1 MPIRSSCM
9 KREYFRWVW
18 AFGFLVSIVFGSV
31 VGSQTLAQS
40 PLRLEELEQSAFE
53 SATRFVQDSVVQ
65 VETFGGAELVNRQV
79 ASSGP
84 STGTIVGADGW
95 IITSTFHFK
104 FPPASI
110 TVVLPDKQ
118 RKTAKLVARDFSRE
132 LALLKIEVD
141 APIRP
146 VMPSDRSGWLIGQWA
161 LAIGKTFDP
170 TIGSCSAGI
179 LSAQGRIFDKAIQTD
194 TKISPQNYGG
204 PLIDLQGKV
213 MGILTPINPW
223 IVTEGEVEQWYDSG
237 IGFAIPLTDVLERLP
252 KMQAGQDIYPGKVG
266 IRWRGEDE
274 YSQPVVI
281 EGVTPGSPAAEGG
294 VEIGDRVVAAGPSA
308 TNLKPVANHSQFKHA
323 MGPLDAGMQLVLV
336 VERGSDRKEIT
347 ATLAREMPLYKEPYL
362 GILIDPASAANAPKV
377 SYIVPGS
384 PAAGS
389 GLRSGWV
396 IESINGVRIDEKRS
410 LENQLANLNYR
421 VALEL
426 EVRDA
431 AGVAS
436 RIKLDPS
443 TRPEGDFEWDYQ
455 PEVAPE
461 AASEPAAKPAAE
473 PAAKPAADQAAEPAD
488 VKSQVGTIQIPI
500 SDVKN
505 KAFAIVPS
513 NYSQKVPH
521 GLLVLFGDAGSLDQS
536 QWAAAWEPFAREHRW
551 IIAVAQSSDEKGWS
565 FEEVEVGM
573 RMQTWLARTYSI
585 DRRRIAVGGFDSG
598 SILAYITAAQFPELF
613 RGVWLSNPKAPRGLR
628 INPSEPFK
636 ATSYFVNSSDKGV
649 DAFVERIRKNGY
661 SVQRQG
667 SDLDSSKL
675 VEAPLLLPVQRW
687 LRLLEAY

>member
-1 MPIRSSCM
+1 
-9 KREYFRWVW
+9 
-18 AFGFLVSIVFGSV
+18 
-31 VGSQTLAQS
+31 
-40 PLRLEELEQSAFE
+40 
-53 SATRFVQDSVVQ
+53 
-65 VETFGGAELVNRQV
+65 
-79 ASSGP
+79 
-84 STGTIVGADGW
+84 
-95 IITSTFHFK
+95 
-104 FPPASI
+104 
-110 TVVLPDKQ
+110 
-118 RKTAKLVARDFSRE
+118 
-132 LALLKIEVD
+132 
-141 APIRP
+141 
-146 VMPSDRSGWLIGQWA
+146 
-161 LAIGKTFDP
+161 
-170 TIGSCSAGI
+170 
-179 LSAQGRIFDKAIQTD
+179 
-194 TKISPQNYGG
+194 
-204 PLIDLQGKV
+204 
-213 MGILTPINPW
+213 
-223 IVTEGEVEQWYDSG
+223 
-237 IGFAIPLTDVLERLP
+237 
-252 KMQAGQDIYPGKVG
+252 
-266 IRWRGEDE
+266 
-274 YSQPVVI
+274 
-281 EGVTPGSPAAEGG
+281 
-294 VEIGDRVVAAGPSA
+294 
-308 TNLKPVANHSQFKHA
+308 
-323 MGPLDAGMQLVLV
+323 MQLVLV

-421 VALEL
+421 VAVEL
-426 EVRDA
+426 EVRDG

-443 TRPEGDFEWDYQ
+443 TRPEADFEWDYQ

-461 AASEPAAKPAAE
+461 AANEPAAE
-473 PAAKPAADQAAEPAD
+473 PAAEPAEG
-488 VKSQVGTIQIPI
+488 KSQVGTIQIPI

-536 QWAAAWEPFAREHRW
+536 KWAAAWEPFAREHRW

-636 ATSYFVNSSDKGV
+636 AASYFVNSSDKGV

>member
-1 MPIRSSCM
+1 MPPRTDRRTFLSAAASS
-9 KREYFRWVW
+9 
-18 AFGFLVSIVFGSV
+18 AASLS
-31 VGSQTLAQS
+31 LAATRGANAADDAPAAV
-40 PLRLEELEQSAFE
+40 PLRPV
-53 SATRFVQDSVVQ
+53 RFGVSTYSFWQ
-65 VETFGGAELVNRQV
+65 FRAE
-79 ASSGP
+79 P
-84 STGTIVGADGW
+84 
-95 IITSTFHFK
+95 
-104 FPPASI
+104 
-110 TVVLPDKQ
+110 
-118 RKTAKLVARDFSRE
+118 
-132 LALLKIEVD
+132 
-141 APIRP
+141 APIEDCIDQAAR
-146 VMPSDRSGWLIGQWA
+146 MG
-161 LAIGKTFDP
+161 FD
-170 TIGSCSAGI
+170 
-179 LSAQGRIFDKAIQTD
+179 
-194 TKISPQNYGG
+194 
-204 PLIDLQGKV
+204 
-213 MGILTPINPW
+213 
-223 IVTEGEVEQWYDSG
+223 
-237 IGFAIPLTDVLERLP
+237 
-252 KMQAGQDIYPGKVG
+252 
-266 IRWRGEDE
+266 
-274 YSQPVVI
+274 
-281 EGVTPGSPAAEGG
+281 G
-294 VEIGDRVVAAGPSA
+294 VEILQVQMGDDQSNARLQRLKSRAHAHGLALMGFSTHQGFVNPDKNVRDDNVA
-308 TNLKPVANHSQFKHA
+308 K
-323 MGPLDAGMQLVLV
+323 
-336 VERGSDRKEIT
+336 
-347 ATLAREMPLYKEPYL
+347 TLNSIDIAYRL
-362 GILIDPASAANAPKV
+362 GIPTMRINTGRWGTSKNFDELMANKGIEPNL
-377 SYIVPGS
+377 PGHTDEE
-384 PAAGS
+384 GF
-389 GLRSGWV
+389 GWV

-421 VALEL
+421 VAVEL
-426 EVRDA
+426 EVRDG

-443 TRPEGDFEWDYQ
+443 TRPEADFEWDYQ

-461 AASEPAAKPAAE
+461 AANEPAAE
-473 PAAKPAADQAAEPAD
+473 PAAEPAEG
-488 VKSQVGTIQIPI
+488 KSQVGTIQIPI

-536 QWAAAWEPFAREHRW
+536 KWAAAWEPFAREHRW

-598 SILAYITAAQFPELF
+598 AILAYITAAQFPELF

-636 ATSYFVNSSDKGV
+636 AASYFVNSSDKGV

>member
-1 MPIRSSCM
+1 
-9 KREYFRWVW
+9 
-18 AFGFLVSIVFGSV
+18 
-31 VGSQTLAQS
+31 
-40 PLRLEELEQSAFE
+40 
-53 SATRFVQDSVVQ
+53 
-65 VETFGGAELVNRQV
+65 
-79 ASSGP
+79 
-84 STGTIVGADGW
+84 
-95 IITSTFHFK
+95 
-104 FPPASI
+104 
-110 TVVLPDKQ
+110 
-118 RKTAKLVARDFSRE
+118 
-132 LALLKIEVD
+132 
-141 APIRP
+141 
-146 VMPSDRSGWLIGQWA
+146 
-161 LAIGKTFDP
+161 
-170 TIGSCSAGI
+170 
-179 LSAQGRIFDKAIQTD
+179 
-194 TKISPQNYGG
+194 
-204 PLIDLQGKV
+204 LIDLQGKV
-213 MGILTPINPW
+213 MGILTPINPG

-274 YSQPVVI
+274 YSQPVMI

-294 VEIGDRVVAAGPSA
+294 LEIGDKVVAAGPSA

-426 EVRDA
+426 EVRDG

-443 TRPEGDFEWDYQ
+443 TRREGDFEWDFQ

-461 AASEPAAKPAAE
+461 AANEPAAE
-473 PAAKPAADQAAEPAD
+473 PSAEPAEG
-488 VKSQVGTIQIPI
+488 KSQVGTIQIPI

-536 QWAAAWEPFAREHRW
+536 KWAAAWEPFAREHRW

-598 SILAYITAAQFPELF
+598 AILAYITAAQFPELF

-636 ATSYFVNSSDKGV
+636 AASYFVNSSDKGV

-675 VEAPLLLPVQRW
+675 VLANCEK
-687 LRLLEAY
+687 

>member
-1 MPIRSSCM
+1 MNF
-9 KREYFRWVW
+9 ELLRWARAFW
-18 AFGFLVSIVFGSV
+18 ATRAFWILGAIVFGSMH
-31 VGSQTLAQS
+31 VGQVCAQS
-40 PLRLEELEQSAFE
+40 PMRLEELEQAAFE

-79 ASSGP
+79 TSSGP
-84 STGTIVGADGW
+84 STGTVVGADGW
-95 IITSTFHFK
+95 IITSTFQFK

-110 TVVLPDKQ
+110 TVVLADKQ

-141 APIRP
+141 APIKP
-146 VMPSDRSGWLIGQWA
+146 VMPSDRAGWMIGQWA

-170 TIGSCSAGI
+170 SVGSCSAGI
-179 LSAQGRIFDKAIQTD
+179 LSAQGRIWDKAIQTD

-204 PLIDLQGKV
+204 PLIDLQGRV
-213 MGILTPINPW
+213 MGILTPINPG

-237 IGFAIPLTDVLERLP
+237 IGFAIPLADVLERLP
-252 KMQAGQDIYPGKVG
+252 RMQAGQDIYPGKVG

-281 EGVTPGSPAAEGG
+281 EGVTPGSPAADGG
-294 VEIGDRVVAAGPSA
+294 VEIGDRIVAAGPSA
-308 TNLKPVANHSQFKHA
+308 SSLKPVANHSQFKHA

-336 VERGSDRKEIT
+336 VERGADRKEFT
-347 ATLAREMPLYKEPYL
+347 AKLARELPLYKESYL
-362 GILIDPASAANAPKV
+362 GILIDPASAANTPRV

-384 PAAGS
+384 PASGS
-389 GLRSGWV
+389 GLQSGWV
-396 IESINGVRIDEKRS
+396 IESVNGIAIDKTRS
-410 LENQLANLNYR
+410 LENQFANLNYR
-421 VALEL
+421 VPVEL
-426 EVRDA
+426 GVRDA
-431 AGVAS
+431 TGVAS
-436 RIKLDPS
+436 RIKVEPS

-455 PEVAPE
+455 LAVNPE
-461 AASEPAAKPAAE
+461 ALPSDPAAE
-473 PAAKPAADQAAEPAD
+473 PAEGKP
-488 VKSQVGTIQIPI
+488 QVGTVQIPI

-513 NYSQKVPH
+513 NYSEKVPH
-521 GLLVLFGDAGSLDQS
+521 GLLVLFGDAGSLNQA

-551 IIAVAQSSDEKGWS
+551 IIAIAQSSEEKGWS

-573 RMQTWLARTYSI
+573 RMQTWLARTYSV

-636 ATSYFVNSSDKGV
+636 AANYFVNSSDKGV
-649 DAFVERIRKNGY
+649 DELVERLRKNGY